1 MNLRESGRV
10 LATYAKPRW
19 RMLATSVLFFVLGS
33 AVEPLLPALF
43 KKLLDSGFQEG
54 LKYPIWVVP
63 LVIIGMFVV
72 RGAFNFS
79 GAYMLNSASSLVVL
93 DLRRDLMKAVLR
105 ADAKLFT
112 NMSPGIAV
120 TRIINDPQFAAGSVG
135 GALTTLLRDA
145 TTLFFLMAYLV
156 YLNWQL
162 TLVSMVTAPLLAFA
176 VRQVQ
181 RRLKTV
187 GEASYLS
194 HQRLV
199 NIVDDNARAWRVVR
213 TFDAMDFESQRFE
226 AEATVQR
233 RMQLKHAAAAALAT
247 PTTQLV
253 ASIGVAIIVTLALWQ
268 ASQGAATVGEFVSF
282 ITALLMAMSP
292 MRHLTDVYQ
301 PITQAMIV
309 MQGCRDLINSPQE
322 PDLGTR
328 EIAHCRGEIEFDRVE
343 LSYEGAPRPA
353 LDGLDLH
360 IHPGETVA
368 LVGASGAGKTTVVS
382 ALLRFSVPQGGEI
395 RLDGVPINDLKLA
408 NLRRQFAVVS
418 QDIVLFDGSIAENV
432 AYASGAV
439 DRDKVR
445 DCLRAAN
452 LLSHVDSL
460 PESIDTT
467 IGTNGSKFSGGQRQ
481 RLAIARA
488 LYRDAAV
495 WIFDEATSAL
505 DSESEAV
512 VQRSIEDMRH
522 TKTLILIAHRLSTVR
537 NADRIYAMADGR
549 VVESGS
555 HEELIDQGGVY
566 ASMVRLQSAA

>member
-10 LATYAKPRW
+10 LAAYAKPRW
-19 RMLATSVLFFVLGS
+19 RMLSLSILFFVLGS

-63 LVIIGMFVV
+63 LIIIGMFVV
-72 RGAFNFS
+72 RGGFNFS

-112 NMSPGIAV
+112 HMSPGIAV
-120 TRIINDPQFAAGSVG
+120 TRIINDPQFAAGAVG

-145 TTLFFLMAYLV
+145 TTLLFLMGYLV

-176 VRQVQ
+176 VRTIQK
-181 RRLKTV
+181 RLKHV

-268 ASQGAATVGEFVSF
+268 ASHGAATVGEFVSF

-309 MQGCRDLINSPQE
+309 MQGCRDLIDAPKE

-328 EIAHCRGEIEFDRVE
+328 EIATCRGEIEFDRV
-343 LSYEGAPRPA
+343 LLTYEGAPRPS

-360 IHPGETVA
+360 IRPGETVA

-382 ALLRFSVPQGGEI
+382 ALLRFAVPEGGEI

-408 NLRRQFAVVS
+408 NLRRHFAVVS
-418 QDIVLFDGSIAENV
+418 QDIVLFDGSIEQNV
-432 AYASGAV
+432 AYASGEV
-439 DRDKVR
+439 DRAKVES
-445 DCLRAAN
+445 CLRAAN
-452 LLSHVDSL
+452 LMAHVQTL
-460 PESIDTT
+460 PEGIDTP

-537 NADRIYAMADGR
+537 NADRIYAMSDGR

-555 HEELIDQGGVY
+555 HEELIESGGVY
-566 ASMVRLQSAA
+566 ASMVRLQSAG

>member
-10 LATYAKPRW
+10 LAAYAKPRW
-19 RMLATSVLFFVLGS
+19 RMLSLSILFFVLGS

-63 LVIIGMFVV
+63 LIIIGMFVV
-72 RGAFNFS
+72 RGGFNFS

-112 NMSPGIAV
+112 HMSPGIAV
-120 TRIINDPQFAAGSVG
+120 TRIINDPQFAAGAVG

-145 TTLFFLMAYLV
+145 TTLLFLMGYLV

-176 VRQVQ
+176 VRTIQK
-181 RRLKTV
+181 RLKHV

-268 ASQGAATVGEFVSF
+268 ASHGAATVGEFVSF

-309 MQGCRDLINSPQE
+309 MQGCRDLIDAPKE

-328 EIAHCRGEIEFDRVE
+328 EIATCRGEIEFDRV
-343 LSYEGAPRPA
+343 LLTYEGAPRPA

-360 IHPGETVA
+360 IRPGETVA

-382 ALLRFSVPQGGEI
+382 ALLRFAVPEGGEI

-408 NLRRQFAVVS
+408 NLRRHFAVVS
-418 QDIVLFDGSIAENV
+418 QDIVLFDGSIAQNV
-432 AYASGAV
+432 AYASGEV
-439 DRDKVR
+439 DRAKVES
-445 DCLRAAN
+445 CLRAAN
-452 LLSHVDSL
+452 LMAHVQTL
-460 PESIDTT
+460 PEGIDTP

-537 NADRIYAMADGR
+537 NADRIYAMSDGR
-549 VVESGS
+549 VVETGS
-555 HEELIDQGGVY
+555 HEELLESGGVY
-566 ASMVRLQSAA
+566 ASMVRLQSAG

>member
-1 MNLRESGRV
+1 MNLRESARV
-10 LATYAKPRW
+10 LAAYAKPRW
-19 RMLATSVLFFVLGS
+19 RMLSLSVLFFVLGS

-72 RGAFNFS
+72 RGGFNFS

-93 DLRRDLMKAVLR
+93 DLRRDLMRAVLR

-112 NMSPGIAV
+112 HMSPGIAV
-120 TRIINDPQFAAGSVG
+120 TRIINDPQYAAGAVG

-145 TTLFFLMAYLV
+145 TTLLFLMGYLV

-176 VRQVQ
+176 VRTIQK
-181 RRLKTV
+181 RLKHV

-213 TFDAMDFESQRFE
+213 TFDAMDFESERFE

-268 ASQGAATVGEFVSF
+268 AAHGAATVGEFVSF

-301 PITQAMIV
+301 PLTQAMIV
-309 MQGCRDLINSPQE
+309 MQGCRELIDAPKE

-328 EIAHCRGEIEFDRVE
+328 EIATCRGDIEFDRV
-343 LSYEGAPRPA
+343 LLTYEGAPRPA

-360 IHPGETVA
+360 IRPGETVA

-382 ALLRFSVPQGGEI
+382 ALLRFAVPEGGEI

-408 NLRRQFAVVS
+408 NLRRHFAVVS
-418 QDIVLFDGSIAENV
+418 QDIVLFDGSIAQNV
-432 AYASGAV
+432 AYASGEV
-439 DRDKVR
+439 DRAKVES
-445 DCLRAAN
+445 CLRAAN
-452 LLSHVDSL
+452 LMAHVETL
-460 PESIDTT
+460 PEGIDTA

-555 HEELIDQGGVY
+555 HEELIERGGVY